1 MASRSTIAV
10 AVGPD
15 RPPDWLQSLVR
26 DAGGRIASAR
36 EAEALIWLGVDG
48 PELGQALERSPH
60 LRWVQLAHAGIEV
73 FTPVMDTTRIW
84 TCAKGAFSETVA
96 EHALALALAL
106 ARDLKGAATA
116 TSWRREERRSLFGG
130 DALVLGAGGS
140 ARVLTEL
147 LTPFGVRVTAIRRS
161 PEPAPWASAT
171 LRPDQL
177 FDALPAADLIFLM
190 LPLTAATKGIIA
202 RRELQAMKQTAI
214 LINVARGGHIVTCDL
229 VEALEQRW
237 IQGAGLD
244 VTDPEPLPD
253 DHPLWHL
260 PNCLI
265 TSHSANSQ
273 STYDRGL
280 QQRVK
285 ENLGRWANGQPLVGI
300 VDPSRGY

>member
-1 MASRSTIAV
+1 MAGPSCISV

-15 RPPDWLQSLVR
+15 APPDWVEPLVHG
-26 DAGGRIASAR
+26 AGGRLASLRDAD
-36 EAEALIWLGVDG
+36 ALIWLGVDG
-48 PELGQALERSPH
+48 PELGRALDAGPH

-73 FTPVMDTTRIW
+73 FAPVIDDARVW

-116 TSWRREERRSLFGG
+116 TSWRREERRSLFGSE
-130 DALVLGAGGS
+130 ALVLGAGGS

-147 LTPFGVRVTAIRRS
+147 LAPFGVRVTAIRRS
-161 PEPAPWASAT
+161 SDPAPGASAT
-171 LRPDQL
+171 LRPDDL
-177 FDALPAADLIFLM
+177 LDALPAADLIFLM
-190 LPLTAATKGIIA
+190 LPLTPETTGIIA
-202 RRELQAMKQTAI
+202 RRELQAMKDTAI
-214 LINVARGGHIVTCDL
+214 LVNVARGGHIATDDL
-229 VEALEQRW
+229 VEALEQGW

-253 DHPLWHL
+253 DHRLWQL

-273 STYDRGL
+273 ATYDRGL
-280 QQRVK
+280 RRRVE
-285 ENLGRWANGQPLVGI
+285 ENLRRWANGEQLVGV
-300 VDPSRGY
+300 VDPSQGY